1 MYKKNLAFMSIKK
14 SIFVLWDE
22 DSSFLF
28 KFSELCYVYRILDYF
43 SAFLTFILPCRYRY
57 QYFVCTLGLKISF
70 RLSAF
75 RLSADSDLFK
85 GIRYRKSGHIAL
97 YIVFVLKPLDSH
109 SKDDRKYFMIVF
121 FQKYFKFYVSDHCTL
136 ELCTGRW
143 FFKLPKFVAA
153 FWSYL
158 SVWSTYVSDETLAVG
173 KLFGAMEVRR

>member
-70 RLSAF
+70 H
-75 RLSADSDLFK
+75 SDCQQIVTFLK
-85 GIRYRKSGHIAL
+85 AYLRYRKSGHIAL